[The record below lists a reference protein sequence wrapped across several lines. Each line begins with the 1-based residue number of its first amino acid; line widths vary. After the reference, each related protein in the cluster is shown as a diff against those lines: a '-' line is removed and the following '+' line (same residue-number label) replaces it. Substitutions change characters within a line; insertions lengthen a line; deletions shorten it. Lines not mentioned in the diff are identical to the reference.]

1 VNNRVEGLIHL
12 DVKSWHALFRSGV
25 SMSTLESIF
34 VQNQKNHQFVNQ
46 IHFPRGQ
53 IEMLFE
59 SDEQQNTQQKTDV
72 WINSFVSAEH
82 FTEVKID
89 ADILQHSL
97 ELLTQYSENS
107 LRESIDRGGDTAG
120 SGADTAGAAG
130 EDNTSQNSS
139 PTSTAKVQH
148 KLHVRGTIL
157 WPRGKCKFTTK
168 SKHRMRE
175 RF

>member
-1 VNNRVEGLIHL
+1 MLNCELNC
-12 DVKSWHALFRSGV
+12 
-25 SMSTLESIF
+25 ES
-34 VQNQKNHQFVNQ
+34 VQ
-46 IHFPRGQ
+46 
-53 IEMLFE
+53 
-59 SDEQQNTQQKTDV
+59 
-72 WINSFVSAEH
+72 H

-157 WPRGKCKFTTK
+157 WPRGKCKVYDKKQTSNEGAFLNEQEKAPLAVSALFVCILGAHSAAGIRCAHTQNYIFECDYIFGR
-168 SKHRMRE
+168 SAW
-175 RF
+175 

>member
-1 VNNRVEGLIHL
+1 
-12 DVKSWHALFRSGV
+12 
-25 SMSTLESIF
+25 M
-34 VQNQKNHQFVNQ
+34 VQ
-46 IHFPRGQ
+46 
-53 IEMLFE
+53 
-59 SDEQQNTQQKTDV
+59 
-72 WINSFVSAEH
+72 H

-107 LRESIDRGGDTAG
+107 LEPLITSRSDAAG

-139 PTSTAKVQH
+139 PTSTARVQH

-157 WPRGKCKFTTK
+157 WPRGKCKVYDKKQTSNEGAFLTEQEK
-168 SKHRMRE
+168 APLAVSAGSVCVPAAHSAAGI
-175 RF
+175 